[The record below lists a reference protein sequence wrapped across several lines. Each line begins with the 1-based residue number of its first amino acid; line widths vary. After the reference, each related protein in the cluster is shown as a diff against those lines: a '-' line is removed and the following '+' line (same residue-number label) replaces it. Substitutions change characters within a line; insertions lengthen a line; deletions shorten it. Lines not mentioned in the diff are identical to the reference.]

1 MKDVICDLC
10 KKRIEPKD
18 IHVELELHV
27 GDKVNIV
34 DMHNLCYLYFMR
46 ELKKRMDDERL

>member
-1 MKDVICDLC
+1 MKEIICDIC

-18 IHVELELHV
+18 IHVEVDLHIAE
-27 GDKVNIV
+27 KTKTI

-46 ELKKRMDDERL
+46 ELEKATEE